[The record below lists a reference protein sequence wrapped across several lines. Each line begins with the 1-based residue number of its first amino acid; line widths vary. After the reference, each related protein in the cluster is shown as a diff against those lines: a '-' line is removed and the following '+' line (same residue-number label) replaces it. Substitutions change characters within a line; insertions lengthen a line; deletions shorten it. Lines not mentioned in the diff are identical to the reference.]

1 MAEHHGIGFIGLGS
15 IGQRMLAQAWSH
27 PRVQP
32 TVAWDLA
39 AERLAQ
45 TVANSAG
52 LRAAADVNSLINDDA
67 VDVVYIA
74 SPPLT
79 HAAHANAA
87 LEFGK
92 PVLCEKPLGIDI
104 ATSEALAARATASG
118 IAHGVNFIFASAHP
132 TTQIEQSLARAELG
146 EIKGAEAQLHLPN
159 WARRR
164 YAEAPWLM
172 ESDQGGFVREVLSHF
187 IYLTERLFG
196 PAVVNYSHCRQ
207 GLRHGSAITG
217 VVAELTC
224 GDIPINIHGSTLG
237 WGPDVCNYT
246 VWGEHCSYRVHDLH
260 GLQVT
265 TGERWLDSNT
275 AGTDPASDWHQR
287 QYDQLAAML
296 DGQTHT
302 LPDFAA
308 GLSVQ
313 RLIEEILAD

>member
-1 MAEHHGIGFIGLGS
+1 MTQRHGIGFIGLGS
-15 IGQRMLAQAWSH
+15 IGQRMLAQAWNH

-32 TVAWDLA
+32 RVAWDLA
-39 AERLAQ
+39 AERLAK
-45 TVANSAG
+45 TVANSTG
-52 LRAAADVNSLINDDA
+52 LRAATDVNSLINDDA

-79 HAAHANAA
+79 HAAHANAV
-87 LEFGK
+87 LQSGK

-104 ATSEALAARATASG
+104 ATSEALVARATASG
-118 IAHGVNFIFASAHP
+118 ITHAVNFIFASAHP
-132 TTQIEQSLARAELG
+132 ATQIEQALARAELG
-146 EIKGAEAQLHLPN
+146 EIKGVEAQLHLPN

-196 PAVVNYSHCRQ
+196 PAIVNYAQCRK
-207 GLRHGSAITG
+207 GLRQGSAITG

-224 GDIPINIHGSTLG
+224 GDVPINIHGSTLG

-246 VWGEHCSYRVHDLH
+246 VWGEHCSYRVYDLY

-275 AGTDPASDWHQR
+275 AGTNPTSDWHQR

-313 RLIEEILAD
+313 RLIEGILAD

>member
-132 TTQIEQSLARAELG
+132 TTQIEQALARAG
-146 EIKGAEAQLHLPN
+146 GAEGNKGHDSALAAIEMATL
-159 WARRR
+159 
-164 YAEAPWLM
+164 
-172 ESDQGGFVREVLSHF
+172 
-187 IYLTERLFG
+187 
-196 PAVVNYSHCRQ
+196 
-207 GLRHGSAITG
+207 LRHMR
-217 VVAELTC
+217 
-224 GDIPINIHGSTLG
+224 
-237 WGPDVCNYT
+237 
-246 VWGEHCSYRVHDLH
+246 GE
-260 GLQVT
+260 
-265 TGERWLDSNT
+265 
-275 AGTDPASDWHQR
+275 
-287 QYDQLAAML
+287 
-296 DGQTHT
+296 
-302 LPDFAA
+302 
-308 GLSVQ
+308 
-313 RLIEEILAD
+313 

>member
-1 MAEHHGIGFIGLGS
+1 MYKRQVI
-15 IGQRMLAQAWSH
+15 
-27 PRVQP
+27 
-32 TVAWDLA
+32 
-39 AERLAQ
+39 
-45 TVANSAG
+45 
-52 LRAAADVNSLINDDA
+52 
-67 VDVVYIA
+67 
-74 SPPLT
+74 
-79 HAAHANAA
+79 
-87 LEFGK
+87 
-92 PVLCEKPLGIDI
+92 
-104 ATSEALAARATASG
+104 
-118 IAHGVNFIFASAHP
+118 
-132 TTQIEQSLARAELG
+132 
-146 EIKGAEAQLHLPN
+146 
-159 WARRR
+159 
-164 YAEAPWLM
+164 
-172 ESDQGGFVREVLSHF
+172 
-187 IYLTERLFG
+187 
-196 PAVVNYSHCRQ
+196 NYSHCRH

-313 RLIEEILAD
+313 RLIEGILAD

>member
-1 MAEHHGIGFIGLGS
+1 
-15 IGQRMLAQAWSH
+15 
-27 PRVQP
+27 
-32 TVAWDLA
+32 
-39 AERLAQ
+39 
-45 TVANSAG
+45 
-52 LRAAADVNSLINDDA
+52 
-67 VDVVYIA
+67 
-74 SPPLT
+74 
-79 HAAHANAA
+79 
-87 LEFGK
+87 
-92 PVLCEKPLGIDI
+92 
-104 ATSEALAARATASG
+104 LAARATASG

-132 TTQIEQSLARAELG
+132 TTQIEQALARAELG

-275 AGTDPASDWHQR
+275 AGTDPANDWHQR

>member
-1 MAEHHGIGFIGLGS
+1 MTDRHGIGFIGLGS
-15 IGQRMLAQAWSH
+15 IGQRMLSQAWNH
-27 PRVQP
+27 PRVKP
-32 TVAWDLA
+32 TVVWDLA
-39 AERLAQ
+39 TERLAQ
-45 TVANSAG
+45 TVSNSAE
-52 LRAAADVNSLINDDA
+52 LRTASDVNSLINDDA

-79 HAAHANAA
+79 HAAYANAA

-92 PVLCEKPLGIDI
+92 PVLCEKPLGIDV
-104 ATSEALAARATASG
+104 ATSEALVARASASG
-118 IAHGVNFIFASAHP
+118 IAHSVNFIFASAHP
-132 TTQIEQSLARAELG
+132 ATQIEQALARAELG
-146 EIKGAEAQLHLPN
+146 EIKGAEAHLHLPN

-172 ESDQGGFVREVLSHF
+172 ESDQGSFVREVLSHF

-196 PAVVNYSHCRQ
+196 PAVINYSHCRQ

-265 TGERWLDSNT
+265 PGACWLD
-275 AGTDPASDWHQR
+275 
-287 QYDQLAAML
+287 
-296 DGQTHT
+296 
-302 LPDFAA
+302 
-308 GLSVQ
+308 
-313 RLIEEILAD
+313 

>member
-1 MAEHHGIGFIGLGS
+1 
-15 IGQRMLAQAWSH
+15 MLAQAWNH

-32 TVAWDLA
+32 RVAWDLA
-39 AERLAQ
+39 AERLAK
-45 TVANSAG
+45 TVANSTG
-52 LRAAADVNSLINDDA
+52 LRAATDVNSLINDDA

-79 HAAHANAA
+79 HAAHANAV
-87 LEFGK
+87 LQSGK

-104 ATSEALAARATASG
+104 ATSEALVARATASG
-118 IAHGVNFIFASAHP
+118 ITHAVNFIFASAHP
-132 TTQIEQSLARAELG
+132 ATQIEQALARAELG
-146 EIKGAEAQLHLPN
+146 EIKGVEAQLHLPN

-196 PAVVNYSHCRQ
+196 PAIVNYAHCRK
-207 GLRHGSAITG
+207 GLRQGSAITG

-224 GDIPINIHGSTLG
+224 GDVPINIHGSTLG

-246 VWGEHCSYRVHDLH
+246 VWGEHCSYRVYDLY

-265 TGERWLDSNT
+265 TGERWLDSNA
-275 AGTDPASDWHQR
+275 AGTNPTSDWHQR

-313 RLIEEILAD
+313 RLIEGILAD

>member
-1 MAEHHGIGFIGLGS
+1 MTQRHGIGFIGLGS
-15 IGQRMLAQAWSH
+15 IGQRMLAQAWNH

-32 TVAWDLA
+32 RVAWDLA
-39 AERLAQ
+39 AERLAK
-45 TVANSAG
+45 TVANSTG
-52 LRAAADVNSLINDDA
+52 LRAATDVNSLINDDA

-79 HAAHANAA
+79 HAAHANTV
-87 LEFGK
+87 LQSGK

-104 ATSEALAARATASG
+104 ATSEALVARATASG
-118 IAHGVNFIFASAHP
+118 ITHAVNFIFASAHP
-132 TTQIEQSLARAELG
+132 ATQIEQALARAELG
-146 EIKGAEAQLHLPN
+146 EIKGVEAQLHLPN

-196 PAVVNYSHCRQ
+196 PAIVNYAHCRK
-207 GLRHGSAITG
+207 GLRQGSAITG

-224 GDIPINIHGSTLG
+224 GDVPINIHGSTLG

-246 VWGEHCSYRVHDLH
+246 VWGEHCSYRVYDLY

-265 TGERWLDSNT
+265 TGERWLDSNA
-275 AGTDPASDWHQR
+275 AGTNPTSDWHQR

-313 RLIEEILAD
+313 RLIEGILAD